1 VTFLFGAPGKGLD
14 LYHVGLTV
22 PDLHAAMERYSEAFG
37 FGWATVKESTHAVVV
52 DGEARQAQIAVTYS
66 RQGPPYLELIEERQ
80 GAIWGADGL
89 ALTHVGFWAEDVG
102 AAMRVLDASG
112 VSVRVHADPIDGRPV
127 RYSYHQFGGGLWI
140 ELVHTSFEE
149 DLTDWIA
156 QTLDEGR

>member
-1 VTFLFGAPGKGLD
+1 
-14 LYHVGLTV
+14 
-22 PDLHAAMERYSEAFG
+22 
-37 FGWATVKESTHAVVV
+37 
-52 DGEARQAQIAVTYS
+52 
-66 RQGPPYLELIEERQ
+66 
-80 GAIWGADGL
+80 
-89 ALTHVGFWAEDVG
+89 LTHVGFWAEDVG